1 VTNNAGQ
8 PDDYYHYRIFSEG
21 TISRQKALQF
31 VHDNKVNLEDAWGI
45 CWLSEHGLIQY
56 LHFNGMTET
65 ELDFINCPLE
75 KRFLI

>member
-1 VTNNAGQ
+1 MTDDAGQ

-21 TISRQKALQF
+21 SITRQKALKF

-45 CWLSEHGLIQY
+45 CWLNDNGFVQCV
-56 LHFNGMTET
+56 HFKEMTDE
-65 ELDFINCPLE
+65 ELSYINCPLE